1 MNNPLISVV
10 TVSYN
15 AVTTIEKTI
24 LSVINQNYSNIE
36 YIVIDGGSI
45 DGTVDIIKKYPDK
58 ITYWVSEPDKGIY
71 DAMNKGIIVATG
83 EWINFMNTGD
93 TFYNENVFSEIFEL
107 NSYTEDVISG
117 CAQLANH
124 KIWKPLDSKKMTLMD
139 FYISGLCHQATFIKK
154 KIFRDLMYDEKLKIV
169 ADSKFFIQALIMN
182 NCSYRNINVM
192 VCCYDWAGISGDSSR
207 QKKELDRV
215 MRELL
220 PQKIYIDY
228 VISAKYYN
236 PSYQRFL
243 KPLNFMFYVLLFP
256 LIKKIKR

>member
-45 DGTVDIIKKYPDK
+45 DGTVDIIKKYADK

-139 FYISGLCHQATFIKK
+139 FYISGFCHQATFIKK
-154 KIFRDLMYDEKLKIV
+154 KFFRDLLYDEKLKIV
-169 ADSKFFIQALIMN
+169 A
-182 NCSYRNINVM
+182 V

>member
-45 DGTVDIIKKYPDK
+45 DGTVDIIKKYADK

-107 NSYTEDVISG
+107 NSYTEDVIVDV
-117 CAQLANH
+117 LNLL
-124 KIWKPLDSKKMTLMD
+124 I
-139 FYISGLCHQATFIKK
+139 IK
-154 KIFRDLMYDEKLKIV
+154 FGNL
-169 ADSKFFIQALIMN
+169 
-182 NCSYRNINVM
+182 
-192 VCCYDWAGISGDSSR
+192 
-207 QKKELDRV
+207 
-215 MRELL
+215 
-220 PQKIYIDY
+220 
-228 VISAKYYN
+228 
-236 PSYQRFL
+236 
-243 KPLNFMFYVLLFP
+243 
-256 LIKKIKR
+256 